1 MILVLMLAAAGVTF
15 CVTYRELG
23 GRQASVPASAKTE
36 EIAQYL
42 DYFFI
47 DDYDEGRLADG
58 AATGMIAAT
67 GDEWSYYISAEDYA
81 RYEEQM
87 NNAYVGIGVT
97 ILEDEAAGGFAITS
111 VTEGGPAAVG
121 GVAVGDVLTRVEGE
135 SALELGQEETVN
147 RVRGEAG
154 TEIQL
159 TFERDGVPYVVTLIR
174 GSIPTEVAAY
184 AMTEDRIAV
193 ITIENFDSRCAEQAI
208 AAVERALDE
217 DAVGIVFDVR
227 NNPGGL
233 KTELVEL
240 LDRLLPEGVLFRSL
254 DYAGKEEV
262 DRSDAV
268 CVELPMAVL
277 VNEESYS
284 AAEFF
289 AAALQ
294 EYDAAAVVGAKTYGK
309 GNFQNTFRL
318 SDGSAI
324 AISVGKYFTPEG
336 VSLSGVGIT
345 PDIPV
350 ELDDEAFAR
359 LYYGQLPMEEDAQM
373 QAALAVVREST

>member
-1 MILVLMLAAAGVTF
+1 
-15 CVTYRELG
+15 
-23 GRQASVPASAKTE
+23 
-36 EIAQYL
+36 
-42 DYFFI
+42 
-47 DDYDEGRLADG
+47 
-58 AATGMIAAT
+58 
-67 GDEWSYYISAEDYA
+67 
-81 RYEEQM
+81 
-87 NNAYVGIGVT
+87 
-97 ILEDEAAGGFAITS
+97 
-111 VTEGGPAAVG
+111 
-121 GVAVGDVLTRVEGE
+121 
-135 SALELGQEETVN
+135 
-147 RVRGEAG
+147 
-154 TEIQL
+154 
-159 TFERDGVPYVVTLIR
+159 
-174 GSIPTEVAAY
+174 
-184 AMTEDRIAV
+184 
-193 ITIENFDSRCAEQAI
+193 
-208 AAVERALDE
+208 
-217 DAVGIVFDVR
+217 
-227 NNPGGL
+227 
-233 KTELVEL
+233 
-240 LDRLLPEGVLFRSL
+240 
-254 DYAGKEEV
+254 
-262 DRSDAV
+262 
-268 CVELPMAVL
+268 MAVL

>member
-58 AATGMIAAT
+58 AAAGMIAAT

-111 VTEGGPAAVG
+111 VTEGGPAAAG

-135 SALELGQEETVN
+135 SALELGPEETVN
-147 RVRGEAG
+147 RFRGEAG

-159 TFERDGVPYVVTLIR
+159 TFERDGVPYDVTLIR